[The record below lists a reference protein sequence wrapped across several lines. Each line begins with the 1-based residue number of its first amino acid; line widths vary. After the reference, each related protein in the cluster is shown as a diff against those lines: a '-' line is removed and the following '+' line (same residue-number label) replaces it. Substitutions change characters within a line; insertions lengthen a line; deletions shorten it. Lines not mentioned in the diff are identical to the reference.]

1 MKKNVR
7 EFAEQAGFVFW
18 SNESW
23 KPKDATI
30 DWSSDYD
37 QELDTFYRLVV
48 NKCISLVE
56 GYVDERMPA
65 STYGELLEG
74 EMLST
79 SYVTVVEEDTEGN
92 HFIQLPEE
100 AIKQLGWGP
109 DTEIK
114 WVDNGDGSYTL
125 VRADEDQDSL

>member
-7 EFAEQAGFVFW
+7 ELAKEAGFVFW
-18 SNESW
+18 SDESW
-23 KPKDATI
+23 KPENATI

-48 NKCISLVE
+48 NKCISLVQ
-56 GYVDERMPA
+56 GYVDGRMPA
-65 STYGELLEG
+65 STYGEWLEAD
-74 EMLST
+74 MLSS

-109 DTEIK
+109 ETEIK
-114 WVDNGDGSYTL
+114 WVDNGDGTYTL
-125 VRADEDQDSL
+125 VKADEDQDSL